1 MAIRR
6 LDLTKQRFGSL
17 VAIDY
22 AGNNKCRGAMW
33 NCQCDCGKLVVV
45 RSASLRSGRTRSCG
59 CGVVSASRSR
69 VNSLE
74 GKDFGRLRVIR
85 RAYRSNNKHT
95 YWECLCSCGEVAVVR
110 ADALLEGKTLSCGCF
125 NSDKSTTHGESHTRL
140 FQTYKNM
147 MSRCYDENNVAYK
160 NYGGRGI
167 TVCDE
172 WDDFITFKKWA
183 EERGYNDTSV
193 IDKIDNDKGYC
204 PENCRWV
211 GWKESGSNRSNV
223 KMIEFS
229 GEAMHLSAWSEYLG
243 IKRKTLFNRL
253 YKLDW
258 NVEESFTIP
267 VGKSRRNREV
277 VQ

>member
-1 MAIRR
+1 MTE
-6 LDLTKQRFGSL
+6 LNFYQKVLVDL
-17 VAIDY
+17 
-22 AGNNKCRGAMW
+22 
-33 NCQCDCGKLVVV
+33 KLVGNEEAEGVFRYISNTYPEV
-45 RSASLRSGRTRSCG
+45 TEDSCEKLIG
-59 CGVVSASRSR
+59 M
-69 VNSLE
+69 L
-74 GKDFGRLRVIR
+74 
-85 RAYRSNNKHT
+85 
-95 YWECLCSCGEVAVVR
+95 
-110 ADALLEGKTLSCGCF
+110 ALLFPDL
-125 NSDKSTTHGESHTRL
+125 D
-140 FQTYKNM
+140 
-147 MSRCYDENNVAYK
+147 
-160 NYGGRGI
+160 YGGRGI